1 MRQDSNTFSSS
12 SDREEEF
19 SSCFPS
25 VFGKMMCIPLPSLV
39 IEVHSRQH
47 LLGMTCKPL
56 VPKIRSLINL
66 GASHMLQKTGKLC
79 SCNIFDLNILTR
91 KYPKDKELAGY
102 LIKLNKKLCTRS
114 RFGGN

>member
-1 MRQDSNTFSSS
+1 MRQNSNTFSSI

-19 SSCFPS
+19 SNCFPS
-25 VFGKMMCIPLPSLV
+25 VFGKMMCIALPSLV

-66 GASHMLQKTGKLC
+66 GTSHTVQKTGKLC

-102 LIKLNKKLCTRS
+102 LIKLKKKLSTRS